1 MKFYDIAPDLVG
13 CIRLCSFLVLLCSVY
28 SLIQFVIQRQKS
40 KTIIGTA
47 VLVVTEFLFFHLQ
60 LDIGK
65 RTEKGHITLKSPLA
79 DSNLYLILFILAIFL
94 ALSVWLLKY
103 CRKWEKNHL
112 TVMSVK
118 DSLDNLPVGISYCD
132 TDGKVLL
139 INNSMHHFIKEI
151 KGQTGYNPVEN
162 YDRLIGEAG
171 MSPVFEMN
179 DGSIRILRRNEI
191 NTEKEKFIEYLA
203 LDITKKYKLTK
214 ELEREN
220 RKLVERGNELRR
232 QGRIIDDVILNR
244 EILDTKIKVHNNFGQ
259 LLLASKYILTHDTDE
274 KTKEELLKRWRHMS
288 LLRQEEVRTDT
299 NTSSIEEINRAASA
313 IGVEIIYT
321 RPLPDTLTDEHVN
334 ILEHMLHEALTNS
347 FSHAHADKL
356 FVSVSETTDC
366 LEIEI
371 TNNGKKPESEII
383 EGGGLSSL
391 RRLIEN
397 RTGEMKIISVPEFKL
412 KASLKK

>member
-1 MKFYDIAPDLVG
+1 MKFYEINPDLVG
-13 CIRLCSFLVLLCSVY
+13 CVRLCSFLILVCSVY
-28 SLIQFVIQRQKS
+28 SLIQLIVQRQKPKVIFGAS
-40 KTIIGTA
+40 VMVIFDYI
-47 VLVVTEFLFFHLQ
+47 FFHLQ
-60 LDIGK
+60 LDFSK
-65 RTEKGHITLKSPLA
+65 NEVRKDFKFPSPLA
-79 DSNLYLILFILAIFL
+79 DTNLYIILGVLVLGFVSSFLLLI
-94 ALSVWLLKY
+94 Y
-103 CRKWEKNHL
+103 CGKWEKTHL

-139 INNSMHHFIKEI
+139 INNKMLRFIKEI
-151 KGQTGYNPVEN
+151 EDTRKCNPILSYEKLRSETQTDP
-162 YDRLIGEAG
+162 I
-171 MSPVFEMN
+171 FELS
-179 DGSIRILRRNEI
+179 DGSIYILRKNEI
-191 NTEKEKFIEYLA
+191 YTEKEKFVEYLA
-203 LDITKKYKLTK
+203 LDITKKYQLTK
-214 ELEREN
+214 KLETEN
-220 RKLVERGNELRR
+220 RKLVERGNELRL
-232 QGRIIDDVILNR
+232 QGRVIDDVILNR
-244 EILDTKIKVHNNFGQ
+244 EILDTKIKVHNDFGQ
-259 LLLASKYILTHDTDE
+259 LLLASKYVLTHDTDE
-274 KTKEELLKRWRHMS
+274 KTKEELLQRWKHMS
-288 LLRQEEVRTDT
+288 LLRQEDTRTKK
-299 NTSSIEEINRAASA
+299 NTSSVEEINRAASA

-356 FVSVSETTDC
+356 FVSVGETTDC
-366 LEIEI
+366 VEIEI